1 VLPSKESEVSIS
13 INTNVLS
20 LITQRNL
27 SANQETL
34 STSMAR
40 LSSGLRVNTSKD
52 DAAGMAIAARME
64 TQVRGMAVAQRNAAD
79 AISLSQVA
87 EGAIGQV
94 GTMLQRMRELAVQSA
109 NATNSTSD
117 RANLDAEFQ
126 QLGAEVTRTIA
137 NTQFNGIA
145 ILAGG
150 AGTNNYQVG
159 PNSTDQVAV
168 ATTNLSSATQITGVT
183 GGGITTASAASSAMA
198 NIDSALTLVNTQR
211 ALMGAVQNRFSAMI
225 EVLDVNRQN
234 TSAAQGRIMDA
245 DFAAETANLS
255 RAQILQQAG
264 AAMVAQANS
273 LPQMALQLLR

>member
-1 VLPSKESEVSIS
+1 MSIS